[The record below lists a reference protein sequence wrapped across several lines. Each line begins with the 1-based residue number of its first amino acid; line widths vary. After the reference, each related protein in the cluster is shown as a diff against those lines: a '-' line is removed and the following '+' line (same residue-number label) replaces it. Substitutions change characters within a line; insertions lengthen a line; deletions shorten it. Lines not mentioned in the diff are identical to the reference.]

1 MRRAFS
7 LYRSNIDA
15 DYVTT
20 QNFVIWLIA
29 FSRPITT
36 GNLYRVNLAFNHLQ
50 PFGSVAFPI
59 LTTEKNELKG
69 PIFVDESLTSLVIA
83 K

>member
-1 MRRAFS
+1 MGTRTP
-7 LYRSNIDA
+7 D
-15 DYVTT
+15 
-20 QNFVIWLIA
+20 
-29 FSRPITT
+29 
-36 GNLYRVNLAFNHLQ
+36 LYRVNLAFNHLQ